1 MKPVELDLTTAL
13 GLTDFALSIA
23 TVLAVILM

>member
-1 MKPVELDLTTAL
+1 LKPVELDLTTAL
-13 GLTDFALSIA
+13 GLTGFALSMV

>member
-13 GLTDFALSIA
+13 GLTSFALSIA